1 MIKEKDLKR
10 LRLYIA
16 AVLCCAVSSS
26 LHGQTYYNGTDV
38 TGQLVLTRTVNVMQL
53 ASAANGQG
61 FGLQSFG
68 LRAPGMTT
76 RAFGLRT
83 LGLGL
88 TQEITPNAG
97 PRHDPPTLG
106 YPFSPASPAGGMT
119 TMGRVT
125 QRMAIAGTVNT
136 AASDPVHDLTI
147 VGGAASAGFN
157 GLTHRDQRMA
167 NGGNQYSVEPPNP
180 SIATAH
186 NYVLEGVNNAIQVYN
201 LSGTPLLPVVLSTN
215 QLFGVTPAIDRA
227 TGING
232 VYPTDM
238 RVFYDQ
244 ASDRWFVLQRA
255 QDYDIFGNLL
265 STSHYYL
272 AVSQT
277 GDPTGTYN
285 IYTMD
290 TTNASY
296 PGCPCVADYPQIG
309 ADQYGLYISAN
320 QYQSLFEPYVAASIL
335 AISKIALAE
344 GAAAP
349 PAFQF
354 NIPFTTGDEFTIQ
367 PAVTPPGGSYFLA
380 NGGVE
385 YFVSTRTT
393 SGNAVALWALSN
405 TSSFV
410 TQPQLL
416 LTKVLVPTLNYS
428 LPPVATQ
435 PPGFR
440 PYGSSLFPPGQ
451 LPFIETGDTRA
462 LSVSYVGGR
471 LYIAV
476 ASRVTD
482 QAGHSLAGGAY
493 IVVSAAIRRAAANV
507 PATPMGSVVQQGYL
521 VAANNNLLFPSMAVD
536 AHGHGAIAATLTG
549 PDWYPSTVFVPFTTF
564 SAPSILRVV
573 AAGVLPE
580 DGFTAYKGVPA
591 RWGDYSGAVVS
602 PDGSLWIVSEYI
614 GNLPRTD
621 LANWQTFIA
630 QFNP

>member
-1 MIKEKDLKR
+1 MKR
-10 LRLYIA
+10 RQFLIA
-16 AVLCCAVSSS
+16 AVLCCAVSPV
-26 LHGQTYYNGTDV
+26 LFGQTFYNGTDA
-38 TGQLVLTRTVNVMQL
+38 TGQLVLTRTVNISQVAAASMQT
-53 ASAANGQG
+53 SG
-61 FGLQSFG
+61 FK
-68 LRAPGMTT
+68 APGVSTQ
-76 RAFGLRT
+76 ALGFRT
-83 LGLGL
+83 LGSGFG
-88 TQEITPNAG
+88 EATPNQG
-97 PRHDPPTLG
+97 PRHDPPVLPGAQFFQPQGT
-106 YPFSPASPAGGMT
+106 AGGTSTGLYGLRRSME
-119 TMGRVT
+119 
-125 QRMAIAGTVNT
+125 QRMATGGSLNAAAVAPVQNLTVVT
-136 AASDPVHDLTI
+136 
-147 VGGAASAGFN
+147 GAAAAGFN
-157 GLTHRDQRMA
+157 GLTHLDQRLS

-180 SIATAH
+180 SIAVA
-186 NYVLEGVNNAIQVYN
+186 NGYILEGVNNAIQVYD
-201 LSGTPLLPVVLSTN
+201 LLGTPLLPKVLASN

-227 TGING
+227 TGNNG

-244 ASDRWFVLQRA
+244 GIDRWFVLQRA

-277 GDPTGTYN
+277 GNPTGTYN

-290 TTNASY
+290 TTNTSY

-309 ADQYGLYISAN
+309 ADQYGIYISAN

-335 AISKIALAE
+335 AISKIALSDGVATP
-344 GAAAP
+344 AA
-349 PAFQF
+349 FRF

-367 PAVTPPGGSYFLA
+367 PAVTPPGGSYFLG

-393 SGNAVALWALSN
+393 AGNAVALWALSN

-416 LTKVLVPTLNYS
+416 LTKIVVPTLNYS

-435 PPGFR
+435 PQGFR

-462 LSVSYVGGR
+462 LSVMYVGGR

-476 ASRVTD
+476 ASRVSD
-482 QAGHSLAGGAY
+482 EAGHSLAGGAY
-493 IVVSAAIRRAAANV
+493 IVLSPSIRRTAV
-507 PATPMGSVVQQGYL
+507 SSATVAGNVVQQGYL
-521 VAANNNLLFPSMAVD
+521 VAANNHLLFPSMAVD
-536 AHGHGAIAATLTG
+536 AYGHGAIAATLVG

-564 SAPSILRVV
+564 STPSILRVV
-573 AAGVLPE
+573 APGVLPE
-580 DGFTAYKGVPA
+580 DGFTGYQGVPA
-591 RWGDYSGAVVS
+591 RWGDYSAAVVS
-602 PDGSLWIVSEYI
+602 TDGSLWVASEYI
-614 GNLPRTD
+614 GNLPRTE

-630 QFNP
+630 QYKP

>member
-1 MIKEKDLKR
+1 M
-10 LRLYIA
+10 A
-16 AVLCCAVSSS
+16 ATGS
-26 LHGQTYYNGTDV
+26 LNTAGAAPVQNLTVV
-38 TGQLVLTRTVNVMQL
+38 TG
-53 ASAANGQG
+53 
-61 FGLQSFG
+61 
-68 LRAPGMTT
+68 
-76 RAFGLRT
+76 
-83 LGLGL
+83 
-88 TQEITPNAG
+88 
-97 PRHDPPTLG
+97 
-106 YPFSPASPAGGMT
+106 PADT
-119 TMGRVT
+119 
-125 QRMAIAGTVNT
+125 
-136 AASDPVHDLTI
+136 
-147 VGGAASAGFN
+147 GFN
-157 GLTHRDQRMA
+157 GITHLEQRMA
-167 NGGNQYSVEPPNP
+167 NGGNQFSVEPPNP
-180 SIATAH
+180 SMAVAN
-186 NYVLEGVNNAIQVYN
+186 NYILEGVNNAIQVYN

-215 QLFGVTPAIDRA
+215 QVFGVSPAIDRA
-227 TGING
+227 TGANG

-238 RVFYDQ
+238 RIFHDQ
-244 ASDRWFVLQRA
+244 AIERWFILQRA

-277 GDPTGTYN
+277 DDPTGTYN

-290 TTNASY
+290 TTNTSY

-309 ADQYGLYISAN
+309 ADQYGIYISAN
-320 QYQSLFEPYVAASIL
+320 QYQSLFEPYVAGSIL

-344 GAAAP
+344 GAAT
-349 PAFQF
+349 PAAFKF

-416 LTKVLVPTLNYS
+416 LAKIVVPTLNYS

-435 PPGFR
+435 RPGVR
-440 PYGSSLFPPGQ
+440 PYGNSLFPPGQ

-462 LSVSYVGGR
+462 LSVMYVGGR

-482 QAGHSLAGGAY
+482 EAGHSLAGGAY
-493 IVVSAAIRRAAANV
+493 IVLSPAIRRAAANV
-507 PATPMGSVVQQGYL
+507 PATPQGSVVQQGYL
-521 VAANNNLLFPSMAVD
+521 VAPNNHLLFPSMAVN
-536 AHGHGAIAATLTG
+536 AQGHGAIAATLVG

-564 SAPSILRVV
+564 STPSILRVV
-573 AAGVLPE
+573 GPGLLPE
-580 DGFTAYKGVPA
+580 DGFTGYRGVPA
-591 RWGDYSGAVVS
+591 RWGDYSAAVVS
-602 PDGSLWIVSEYI
+602 TDGSLWVASEYI
-614 GNLPRTD
+614 GNLPRTE

-630 QFNP
+630 QYKP